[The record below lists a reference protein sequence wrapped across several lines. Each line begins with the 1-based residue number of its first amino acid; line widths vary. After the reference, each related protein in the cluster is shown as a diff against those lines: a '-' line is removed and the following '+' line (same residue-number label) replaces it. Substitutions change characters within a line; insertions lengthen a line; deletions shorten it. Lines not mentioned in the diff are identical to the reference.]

1 MARTVADLDE
11 KVQLLV
17 NEMQNEVPMTDRPY
31 RALGEKTGLSED
43 EVLEA
48 IRDLKQCQILRQI
61 STIFDTR
68 TLGYQSSLVAARAP
82 EGKMDAVAEAL
93 NQHPGIS
100 HNYARK
106 HAFNLWFTIAVPGDS
121 SLQAHVDILQK
132 QSGAESIR
140 LLPTLHLFKIGMKLD
155 ATGGKHAGGEGPAYS
170 EEQRHREK
178 SEITA
183 KDKDYVRAL
192 QEDMEVRADPFA
204 PIAER
209 LKTNTGELF
218 AWCKEFQKQGRLRRV
233 AGILNHRKAG
243 FAANG
248 MGVWIVPEARVTEV
262 GGQFAGVSAVT
273 HCYLRP
279 TYSDWPYNIFTMVHS
294 KKINQCDQV
303 IQEMSE
309 KVGIK
314 EYAILYSH
322 KEYKKIRLE
331 YFTGEIARWEKDHGL
346 KPGND

>member
-11 KVQLLV
+11 KVQVLV
-17 NEMQNEVPMTDRPY
+17 NEMQNEVPLVDRPY
-31 RALGEKTGLSED
+31 KALGEKCGLSED
-43 EVLEA
+43 EVIEA
-48 IRDLKQCQILRQI
+48 IRDLKQSQILRQI

-68 TLGYQSSLVAARAP
+68 TLGYQSSLVAAKAP
-82 EGKMDAVAEAL
+82 EGKADAVAEAL
-93 NQHPGIS
+93 NRHPGIS

-121 SLQAHVDILQK
+121 SLQEHVKVLQK

-155 ATGGKHAGGEGPAYS
+155 ATGGKRAGEEGPSYS
-170 EEQRHREK
+170 EEQRHLEK
-178 SEITA
+178 TA
-183 KDKDYVRAL
+183 LTSKDKDYVRAL
-192 QEDMEVRADPFA
+192 QEDMEVRADPYA

-209 LKTNTGELF
+209 LKTSTAEMF
-218 AWCKEFQKQGRLRRV
+218 QWCLAFQKQGRLRRV

-248 MGVWIVPEARVTEV
+248 MGVWVVPEARVQEV
-262 GGQFAGVSAVT
+262 GGFFAGYSAVT

-279 TYSDWPYNIFTMVHS
+279 TYPDWPYNIFTMVHS

-303 IQEMSE
+303 IAEMSD
-309 KVGIK
+309 KSGLK
-314 EYAILYSH
+314 DYAILYSH

-331 YFTGEIARWEKDHGL
+331 YFTGEISRWEKENGL
-346 KPGND
+346 KPGSD

>member
-17 NEMQNEVPMTDRPY
+17 NEMQNEVPMVDRPY
-31 RALGEKTGLSED
+31 RALGEKAGLSED
-43 EVLEA
+43 EVLDA
-48 IRDLKQCQILRQI
+48 IRDLKECQILRQI

-68 TLGYQSSLVAARAP
+68 TLGYQSSLVAASAP

-93 NQHPGIS
+93 NSHPGIS

-121 SLQAHVDILQK
+121 SLQEHVDILQK

-155 ATGGKHAGGEGPAYS
+155 ATGGKHAADDGPAYS

-178 SEITA
+178 PAITG

-192 QEDMEVRADPFA
+192 QEDMEVRADPFE
-204 PIAER
+204 PIAKR
-209 LKTNTGELF
+209 LNTNTAEMFG
-218 AWCKEFQKQGRLRRV
+218 WCKEFQKQGRLRRV

-248 MGVWIVPEARVTEV
+248 MGVWIVPEARVQEV
-262 GGQFAGVSAVT
+262 GGTFAGISAVT

-303 IQEMSE
+303 IAEMSD
-309 KVGIK
+309 KVGLK
-314 EYAILYSH
+314 DYAILYSH

-346 KPGND
+346 KPGSD